1 MRLLVVEDDAEIADG
16 LTGALRRS
24 GHAVDC
30 VHRGGEALVALDMH
44 TYDLVVLDLGLPDQ
58 DGLGVLKTLRGRRDQ
73 TPVLV
78 LTARDALR
86 ARVQGLDLGADDY
99 MLKPFDYAEFEARIR
114 AITRRAIG
122 GTGADLRAGGLLL
135 KAAERRVFIGDVAA
149 ELSPRE
155 FGVLEILLMRQGRV
169 VGKPQIQSHLC
180 EWDDELTDSAIELYV
195 HRVRR
200 KIEGAGVEIR
210 TVRGFGYL
218 LQVAGGD
225 AAS

>member
-1 MRLLVVEDDAEIADG
+1 MRLLVVEDDIEIADG

-30 VHRGGEALVALDMH
+30 VHRGGEALVAADMQE
-44 TYDLVVLDLGLPDQ
+44 YDLVVLDLGLPDQ
-58 DGLGVLKTLRGRRDQ
+58 DGLSVLRTLRARKNH

-78 LTARDALR
+78 LTARDGLR

-99 MLKPFDYAEFEARIR
+99 VLKPFEYSELEARIR
-114 AITRRAIG
+114 AITRRTVS
-122 GTGADLRAGGLLL
+122 GTGADVRVGELRL
-135 KAAERRVFIGDVAA
+135 KAAERRMCLGDAPM

-155 FGVLEILLMRQGRV
+155 FGVLEILLLRRGRV
-169 VGKPQIQSHLC
+169 VSKSQIQSHLC
-180 EWDDELTDSAIELYV
+180 DWSDELTDSAIELYV

-200 KIEGAGVEIR
+200 KLEGGGVEIR

-218 LQVAGGD
+218 LQAVDGV
-225 AAS
+225 